1 MDHQKNITTPLVG
14 AAGIPALGFG
24 TWQLEDKEGIE
35 GVATALNLGYEHI
48 DTAQAYHNEKQ
59 VAQGIKESGVSRE
72 KFFLTTKIF
81 PEDGHFKPDQ
91 FLEQAKISRDRLDT
105 APDLLLLHWPDPEVE
120 LEKTLEAAQKARQ
133 MGLTKHI
140 GVSNFTIDYLERAL
154 KVEPEIVCNQVE
166 YHPFIDQSKLEHFMQ
181 EHKIALTAYSPL
193 ARGDAFDSD
202 VLKQIAEDT
211 GASVSQVTLAWIM
224 ARGHIC
230 IPKATSKEHI
240 ADNLKSRDLK
250 LSADQLDQISAMR
263 SSKGRKID
271 PDFAPEWD
279 DSAA

>member
-1 MDHQKNITTPLVG
+1 MDHLKNFKTPLIG
-14 AAGIPALGFG
+14 SAGIPALGFG
-24 TWQLEDKEGIE
+24 TWELKGSDGVE
-35 GVATALNLGYEHI
+35 GVATALNMGYEHI
-48 DTAQAYHNEKQ
+48 DTAQAYHNEDK
-59 VAQGIKESGVSRE
+59 VAEGIKESGVDRD

-81 PEDGHFKPDQ
+81 PEDGHFKPEK
-91 FLEQAKISRDRLDT
+91 FIEQAKISQDRLAT
-105 APDLLLLHWPDPEVE
+105 TPDLLLLHWPDPDIE

-140 GVSNFTIDYLERAL
+140 GVSNFTIEYLKRAL
-154 KVEPEIVCNQVE
+154 AVEPQIVCNQVE
-166 YHPFIDQSKLEHFMQ
+166 YHPFIDQSKLESFMR

-202 VLKQIAEDT
+202 VLKKIADDT
-211 GASVSQVTLAWIM
+211 DSSVSQVTLAWIM

-230 IPKATSKEHI
+230 IPKATSKDHI

-250 LSADQLDQISAMR
+250 LTDEQIDQISALR
-263 SSKGRKID
+263 SSSGRKID